1 MKKIFMLAVVF
12 AAVSMVAC
20 GGNKEKKANAAE
32 GEAEPVAI
40 TDGLTAE
47 GEAAQTEVVDE
58 QACCGECEGA
68 CEAECCEAE
77 KECCGECCE
86 AEAEAVEAEVVEAEV
101 VEE

>member
-1 MKKIFMLAVVF
+1 MLAVVF

-32 GEAEPVAI
+32 GEA
-40 TDGLTAE
+40 
-47 GEAAQTEVVDE
+47 AQTEVVDE
-58 QACCGECEGA
+58 QACCGEGEGA

-86 AEAEAVEAEVVEAEV
+86 AEAEAVEAEAVEAEVVEAEV

>member
-1 MKKIFMLAVVF
+1 MLAVVF

-32 GEAEPVAI
+32 GEA
-40 TDGLTAE
+40 
-47 GEAAQTEVVDE
+47 AQTEVVEE
-58 QACCGECEGA
+58 QACCGECSGA
-68 CEAECCEAE
+68 CEAECCDAE

-86 AEAEAVEAEVVEAEV
+86 ADTAEV